1 MDKSGTPQ
9 HKQFSLDGK
18 DDIPEA
24 QRENVSTSQSS
35 SPQKLLWL
43 VAVIVILSLVLSAAV
58 WWLMKPLSEPTEAN
72 STAGVASTSES
83 EETQTGETE
92 PEPINIAGHR
102 PYQQAPANDLQPIYP
117 GSNLRMRTAAV
128 QQWRAMSAA
137 ARANGVNLR
146 VISGYRSLEEQQ
158 YLFFEVK
165 KQRGQDTR
173 VRAQVSAP
181 PGYSEHHTGYAVDI
195 GDSNAPATNLNQ
207 GFEQTRAFAW
217 LQQNAARYSFELS
230 FPRDNEQ
237 GISYEPW
244 HWRYVGDQD
253 SLETFY
259 KNGDRE

>member
-24 QRENVSTSQSS
+24 QRENVPTSQSS

-43 VAVIVILSLVLSAAV
+43 VAIIVVLSLGLSTTIWWLRKPSPEATEANSAAEV
-58 WWLMKPLSEPTEAN
+58 PANSELESEPTE
-72 STAGVASTSES
+72 
-83 EETQTGETE
+83 ETE
-92 PEPINIAGHR
+92 PELINVAGHR

-117 GSNLRMRTAAV
+117 GSNIRMRTAAV

-137 ARANGVNLR
+137 ANASGVNLR
-146 VISGYRSLEEQQ
+146 VISGYRSLEEQK
-158 YLFFEVK
+158 YLFFEIK

-195 GDSNAPATNLNQ
+195 GDGNAPATNLNE

-259 KNGDRE
+259 KNGK